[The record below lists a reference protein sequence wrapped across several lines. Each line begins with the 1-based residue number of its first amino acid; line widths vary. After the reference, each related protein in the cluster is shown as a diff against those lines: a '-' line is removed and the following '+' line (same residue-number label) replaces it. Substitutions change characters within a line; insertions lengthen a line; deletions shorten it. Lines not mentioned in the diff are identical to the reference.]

1 MDNNEQKAASRP
13 HERFLFNLAIF
24 HFFVPAILFGTKNL
38 WLIFTIPLF
47 ASIVILASIGWQAHQ
62 PANKSALVLAH
73 WQLAWR
79 RSIYLLI
86 TYVVSLL
93 IFGIGLLLTMDTASG
108 SDQFI
113 QRAVIGWFALA
124 PLSLALVALLIMEG
138 SALVQSRQG
147 IMPADMKL

>member
-1 MDNNEQKAASRP
+1 MTDTEQAAASRP

-47 ASIVILASIGWQAHQ
+47 ASVVILLSIRHQAKQ
-62 PANKSALVLAH
+62 INGKSNLVLAH

-79 RSIYLLI
+79 RSIYLLM
-86 TYVVSLL
+86 TYGVSLIIFL
-93 IFGIGLLLTMDTASG
+93 IGILFTMNTASS

-113 QRAVIGWFALA
+113 QRAVIGWFALV
-124 PLSLALVALLIMEG
+124 PLSLSLVVLLTLET
-138 SALVQSRQG
+138 SALAQARKG
-147 IMPADMKL
+147 ISPDNMKL

>member
-1 MDNNEQKAASRP
+1 MDKIEQKAASRP

-24 HFFVPAILFGTKNL
+24 HFFAPAILFGTENL
-38 WLIFTIPLF
+38 WIIFTIPLF
-47 ASIVILASIGWQAHQ
+47 ASMMILASIGRQAYQ
-62 PANKSALVLAH
+62 PTNKSALVLAH

-86 TYVVSLL
+86 TYGISLL
-93 IFGIGLLLTMDTASG
+93 IFGIGVLLTMDTVSG

-147 IMPADMKL
+147 VMPSDMKL

>member
-1 MDNNEQKAASRP
+1 MDKDEQKAASRP

-24 HFFVPAILFGTKNL
+24 HFFVPAILFGTENL
-38 WLIFTIPLF
+38 WMIFTIPLF
-47 ASIVILASIGWQAHQ
+47 ASTVILASIARQAYQ
-62 PANKSALVLAH
+62 PASKSALVLAH

-79 RSIYLLI
+79 RSIYLLVM
-86 TYVVSLL
+86 YGVSIL
-93 IFGIGLLLTMDTASG
+93 IFGIGVLLTMDTASG

-124 PLSLALVALLIMEG
+124 PLSMALVALLIMEG

-147 IMPADMKL
+147 VMPADMKL

>member
-1 MDNNEQKAASRP
+1 MTDAEQRAASRP

-47 ASIVILASIGWQAHQ
+47 ASTVILASIGHEAKS
-62 PANKSALVLAH
+62 PADKSALVLAH

-79 RSIYLLI
+79 RSIYLFI
-86 TYVVSLL
+86 TYGVSLL
-93 IFGIGLLLTMDTASG
+93 IFGIGVLLTMDTASG

-147 IMPADMKL
+147 VMPVDMKL

>member
-1 MDNNEQKAASRP
+1 MTDAEQRAASRP

-47 ASIVILASIGWQAHQ
+47 ASCVILASIGRQAYQ
-62 PANKSALVLAH
+62 PADKSPLVLAH

-79 RSIYLLI
+79 RSIYLLA
-86 TYVVSLL
+86 TYGISLL
-93 IFGIGLLLTMDTASG
+93 IFAVGVLLTINTASG

-138 SALVQSRQG
+138 SALVQSRKG
-147 IMPADMKL
+147 VLPADMKL

>member
-1 MDNNEQKAASRP
+1 MTNEQQRAASRP

-24 HFFVPAILFGTKNL
+24 HFFVPAILFGTENL

-47 ASIVILASIGWQAHQ
+47 ASCVILASIGLQAKKT
-62 PANKSALVLAH
+62 ADKSPLVLAH

-79 RSIYLLI
+79 RGVYLLI
-86 TYVVSLL
+86 TYGISLL
-93 IFGIGLLLTMDTASG
+93 IFGLGVLMTLNTASA

-113 QRAVIGWFALA
+113 QRAIIGWFALV
-124 PLSLALVALLIMEG
+124 PLSLVLVALLIMEG

-147 IMPADMKL
+147 IMPAEMKL

>member
-1 MDNNEQKAASRP
+1 MNNEQQRAASRP

-24 HFFVPAILFGTKNL
+24 HFFVPAILFGTENL

-47 ASIVILASIGWQAHQ
+47 ASCVILASIGLQAKK
-62 PANKSALVLAH
+62 PADKSPLVSAH

-86 TYVVSLL
+86 VYGISLL
-93 IFGIGLLLTMDTASG
+93 IFGIGVLLTMNTPSG

-113 QRAVIGWFALA
+113 QRAVIGWFALV

-138 SALVQSRQG
+138 SALVQSRNG
-147 IMPADMKL
+147 VMPADMKL

>member
-1 MDNNEQKAASRP
+1 MNNEQQRAASRP

-47 ASIVILASIGWQAHQ
+47 ASCVILASIGFQAKK
-62 PANKSALVLAH
+62 PAGKSALVSAH

-79 RSIYLLI
+79 RSLYLL
-86 TYVVSLL
+86 VVYGISLL
-93 IFGIGLLLTMDTASG
+93 IFGIGVLLTMNTASG

-113 QRAVIGWFALA
+113 QRAIIGWFALV

-138 SALVQSRQG
+138 SALVQSRNG
-147 IMPADMKL
+147 VMPADMKL

>member
-1 MDNNEQKAASRP
+1 MTDAEKKAASQP

-24 HFFVPAILFGTKNL
+24 HFFVPAILFGTENL

-47 ASIVILASIGWQAHQ
+47 ASTVILASIGRQAKQ
-62 PANKSALVLAH
+62 SNDKSSLVLAH

-86 TYVVSLL
+86 VYGISLL
-93 IFGIGLLLTMDTASG
+93 IFGIGVLLTMNTASG

-138 SALVQSRQG
+138 SALVQSRNG
-147 IMPADMKL
+147 VMPADMKL

>member
-1 MDNNEQKAASRP
+1 MTDAEQRAASQP

-38 WLIFTIPLF
+38 WLIVTIPLF
-47 ASIVILASIGWQAHQ
+47 ASVMILASIGRQANS
-62 PANKSALVLAH
+62 PADKSPLVLAH

-79 RSIYLLI
+79 RSIYLFI
-86 TYVVSLL
+86 TYGISLL
-93 IFGIGLLLTMDTASG
+93 IFGIGVLLTINTASG

-113 QRAVIGWFALA
+113 QRAVIGWIALV
-124 PLSLALVALLIMEG
+124 PLSLALVALLVMET
-138 SALVQSRQG
+138 SALAQSRKG

>member
-1 MDNNEQKAASRP
+1 MNNEQKRAASQP

-24 HFFVPAILFGTKNL
+24 HFFVPAILFGTENL
-38 WLIFTIPLF
+38 WLVFTIPLF
-47 ASIVILASIGWQAHQ
+47 ASTMILISIGWQAKQ
-62 PANKSALVLAH
+62 SNDKSALVLAH

-86 TYVVSLL
+86 VYGVSLL
-93 IFGIGLLLTMDTASG
+93 IFIIGVLLTMNTASS

-124 PLSLALVALLIMEG
+124 PLSLALVALLIIEG
-138 SALVQSRQG
+138 SALVQSRNG
-147 IMPADMKL
+147 VMPADMKL